1 MTKYINFAFENIYAM
16 KIKRFVLSLVF
27 LLLGLSS
34 FADNFRY
41 LVLEGKDGL
50 RTSIVLNDVKILFHG
65 TVLNVENREQT
76 WQFDASKVSRFYF
89 VSEDMDA
96 VDNVFNDVEEGTVV
110 YDVEGRLVGRF
121 ANRKSME
128 ESLPRGI
135 YIIKSHEEIFKRVI
149 K

>member
-1 MTKYINFAFENIYAM
+1 M
-16 KIKRFVLSLVF
+16 KIRRYILSVVF
-27 LLLGLSS
+27 LLLGLTG
-34 FADNFRY
+34 FAEDFRY

-65 TVLNVENREQT
+65 TVLNVENHEQT

-110 YDVEGRLVGRF
+110 YAVEGRLVGRF